1 MPIKIILLLL
11 MLAYSGLTTA
21 EQRAIIE
28 PTFIYNAS
36 AEESVPQRFNDVMPW
51 VESKTDLD
59 GVKLSGGDYW
69 MVSAL
74 MVNSQQNRWIVN
86 VKNSIIE
93 SIDYWVLGDDGSR
106 QHIHSG
112 YYAPYEFLF
121 NYGRSVELNIGVNY
135 WLVTRI
141 DSRYFSSQPKLQ
153 LEEYQQYRLQS
164 DIYAMLVLLC
174 LGGLLFIAIYNGLIY
189 LSIKDKAFL
198 YYALYV
204 LCYGAGW
211 ALTFHIPAHLFD
223 VYGLEVHHLFFISL
237 PIFNIL
243 FYKHFLKLPELS
255 PKLWLLSLGL
265 LWLCII
271 ALPSSIFL
279 LSYTAVIASVLI
291 MLWIALA
298 MVCGNVCLLKGFY
311 PARYFLLAF
320 TCLLLPAVMILPGN
334 MGLTP
339 DFFDNAELATLLGGT
354 ADALLLSFALAYKIR
369 LLSDEKERHIETLE
383 VARKNAR
390 TDKLTGLLNRVA
402 FDDNMSNGLP
412 LGPNASTQ
420 MCLALVALEGL
431 PTLTKRLGHNEV
443 DNLICGVA
451 DSLELLCEQSFLRG
465 ESREFCHNY
474 RIAENHFVIVCE
486 AERFSK
492 VQQQIKEIQVSYL
505 VGQYSEVSVHIGCS
519 VNTDAR
525 DLRQW
530 LRQAEHQ
537 LYSNKSDKR
546 RELYT
551 QALRQSGSIE

>member
-51 VESKTDLD
+51 GDSKTDLD

-74 MVNSQQNRWIVN
+74 MVNSQQTRWIVN

-255 PKLWLLSLGL
+255 PKLW
-265 LWLCII
+265 
-271 ALPSSIFL
+271 
-279 LSYTAVIASVLI
+279 
-291 MLWIALA
+291 
-298 MVCGNVCLLKGFY
+298 
-311 PARYFLLAF
+311 R
-320 TCLLLPAVMILPGN
+320 
-334 MGLTP
+334 
-339 DFFDNAELATLLGGT
+339 
-354 ADALLLSFALAYKIR
+354 
-369 LLSDEKERHIETLE
+369 
-383 VARKNAR
+383 
-390 TDKLTGLLNRVA
+390 
-402 FDDNMSNGLP
+402 
-412 LGPNASTQ
+412 
-420 MCLALVALEGL
+420 
-431 PTLTKRLGHNEV
+431 
-443 DNLICGVA
+443 
-451 DSLELLCEQSFLRG
+451 
-465 ESREFCHNY
+465 
-474 RIAENHFVIVCE
+474 
-486 AERFSK
+486 
-492 VQQQIKEIQVSYL
+492 
-505 VGQYSEVSVHIGCS
+505 
-519 VNTDAR
+519 
-525 DLRQW
+525 
-530 LRQAEHQ
+530 
-537 LYSNKSDKR
+537 
-546 RELYT
+546 
-551 QALRQSGSIE
+551 